1 VYLSLPVSGQIT
13 YGLLSLGNDLSGD
26 ISISTYWQFTAN
38 SQHFIM
44 VLMSHVL
51 MINKLYAIE
60 KLGDTIDSLAVGK
73 GRIKERL
80 LAAYIRS
87 LIHVDVKALPEEAQD
102 MLLQVKAELTRV
114 KPIGDEGSVKATLDT
129 MSEDQ
134 AVELVNKI
142 LGIYYRT
149 ISIYQV

>member
-1 VYLSLPVSGQIT
+1 
-13 YGLLSLGNDLSGD
+13 
-26 ISISTYWQFTAN
+26 
-38 SQHFIM
+38 
-44 VLMSHVL
+44 
-51 MINKLYAIE
+51 MIDKLYAIE

-87 LIHVDVKALPEEAQD
+87 LLLVDVKALPEEAQD
-102 MLLQVKAELTRV
+102 MLLQVKAELTSV
-114 KPIGDEGSVKATLDT
+114 KPVGDDGSVKATLDT

-134 AVELVNKI
+134 AVELAKKI

-149 ISIYQV
+149 ISFDQV